1 MDVIKHLTDAITEKG
16 LEPSINLDRPNYV
29 QPEDRIQFRSTRLLV
44 ILGMLNKESGLS
56 KEIIACVDFL
66 LRNEHFQ
73 SKFILEYYSGKK
85 LVLKKLEQIEKS
97 NQVEIDF
104 NIVQYKSVP
113 WDIRFN
119 DMLMYLYVR
128 DLIDYKTDKNNNNLR
143 IKLSQ
148 NGINN
153 FEILKDI
160 FPSEINFLE
169 LFGTKM
175 EHDKTIKII
184 TEIIPNSYWKQN
196 AESNN

>member
-1 MDVIKHLTDAITEKG
+1 MELIKYLSDAITKRG
-16 LEPSINLDRPNYV
+16 LEPNINLERPNYV
-29 QPEDRIQFRSTRLLV
+29 QPEDSIQFRSTRLLI

-85 LVLKKLEQIEKS
+85 VVLKKLEKIEKS

-128 DLIDYKTDKNNNNLR
+128 NLIVFKTDKKNKNLR
-143 IKLSQ
+143 IKLSE
-148 NGINN
+148 NGIKN
-153 FEILKDI
+153 FQLLKDI